1 MWNEKCTFGNDEWLL
16 IALSLDGLVLNL
28 ECLLI
33 VISLVLND
41 ASSCSSIFETY
52 IYYLNRMLELVF
64 GPESTFVPPKDPVD
78 RRLHKLIRN
87 TLKQAS
93 TNVNLS
99 GAPVRMVG
107 EAQDDIS
114 LTTTIGGNSSSAIS
128 SDSYHGIGDIGANA
142 NGNIVGTEELTR
154 NSGLY
159 FHRSNS
165 LPDLQNVFTA
175 TNDIGMDTTEIP

>member
-1 MWNEKCTFGNDEWLL
+1 
-16 IALSLDGLVLNL
+16 
-28 ECLLI
+28 
-33 VISLVLND
+33 
-41 ASSCSSIFETY
+41 
-52 IYYLNRMLELVF
+52 MLELVF

-99 GAPVRMVG
+99 GAPPVRMVG

-114 LTTTIGGNSSSAIS
+114 LTTTNGGNSSSAIS
-128 SDSYHGIGDIGANA
+128 SDSYHGIGDVGATV

-175 TNDIGMDTTEIP
+175 KNDIGTEGMDTTEIP